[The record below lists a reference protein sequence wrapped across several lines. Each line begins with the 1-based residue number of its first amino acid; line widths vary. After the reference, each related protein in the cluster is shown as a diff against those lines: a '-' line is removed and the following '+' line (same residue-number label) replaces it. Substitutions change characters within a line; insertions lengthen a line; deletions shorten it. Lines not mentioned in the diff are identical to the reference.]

1 MCRVCTSVT
10 PGEPQVTLGSDK
22 AFTYDYVFDMN
33 AQQDDVYL
41 TCVEALVN
49 GSLEGYNATVLAYG
63 QVRICLYLQ
72 NHYLA
77 QTKCEQLWFTV
88 PKMKLSYILEPLTA
102 E

>member
-1 MCRVCTSVT
+1 MCRVCTNVT

-33 AQQDDVYL
+33 SQQEDVYH

-72 NHYLA
+72 IIICLK
-77 QTKCEQLWFTV
+77 QSVKKLWFTV
-88 PKMKLSYILEPLTA
+88 LKMKLSYTL
-102 E
+102 